1 MTKKK
6 ITLHDISKESG
17 FSITTISHLLNKT
30 RHVDES
36 TGKIIYDTINKLG
49 GYEISPVQ
57 QNRRKNIAFVVG
69 SLKVDFFNEMIQ
81 DVTDTALQN
90 GYSLLLAE
98 SAESEE
104 KEKDYI
110 KMFEANNIKGL
121 IIAPSDYQNDISS
134 WLQTD
139 IPVVLID
146 RDINNSNYDFVG
158 IDNFKSAYE
167 ATQLLIKYGAKNLG
181 FVGRDIKNYNTSER
195 KRGFEVALHEAG
207 LYTTNHT
214 FFLNSCI
221 DSPQN
226 FYTEYQN
233 FIRGE
238 NPKDGIVCVDNNV
251 CFELLAFLEKL
262 DINVPDD
269 ILIVSFD
276 DNKWFRFTKAP
287 ISAIDQP
294 TGEIAVL
301 ATELLISKIQ
311 ARKKRSLKPASNINV
326 RQTILLDYTLID
338 RFKGIKNHSK

>member
-1 MTKKK
+1 MSKKK
-6 ITLHDISKESG
+6 ITLHDISKASG

-49 GYEISPVQ
+49 GYEISPIQ

-98 SAESEE
+98 SAECED

-110 KMFEANNIKGL
+110 KMFEANHIKGL
-121 IIAPSDYQNDISS
+121 IIAPSDYHNDISS
-134 WLQTD
+134 WLHTD

-146 RDINNSNYDFVG
+146 RDIDNSNYDFVG

-167 ATQLLIKYGAKNLG
+167 ATKLLIKYGAKNLG
-181 FVGRDIKNYNTSER
+181 FVGRDRKNYNSCER
-195 KRGFEVALHEAG
+195 KRGFEVALHETG
-207 LYTTNHT
+207 CFKSGHT
-214 FFLNSCI
+214 FFLNNYL

-226 FYTEYQN
+226 FYTEYQD
-233 FIRGE
+233 FIKGKK
-238 NPKDGIVCVDNNV
+238 PKDGIICVDNNV

-262 DINVPDD
+262 KVKVPED

-276 DNKWFRFTKAP
+276 DNKWFHFTKAP
-287 ISAIDQP
+287 ISAVNQP

-301 ATELLISKIQ
+301 ATELLISKIE
-311 ARKKRSLKPASNINV
+311 ARKKRKSKPGTNINV

-338 RFKGIKNHSK
+338 RFKDTIKPL